1 MLCAALGKMGGIICD
16 YAAGR
21 DDSPVALANDERA
34 YKSVGNG
41 ITFKRDLLGEQDARR
56 AVISL
61 SDTVAGR
68 LRKYGMKCGGVKVD
82 IKDTGFRV
90 ISRQKQLAMPTHLA
104 EEIALAAMELI
115 RSSWN
120 LSLPIRMLTVTGIN
134 LSGEGEE
141 QQLTLFDQ
149 DEKMRE
155 RAEKAERAMDAI
167 RNRFG
172 GSAITYGGV
181 VNNDLGIEIEEEE

>member
-1 MLCAALGKMGGIICD
+1 M
-16 YAAGR
+16 
-21 DDSPVALANDERA
+21 
-34 YKSVGNG
+34 
-41 ITFKRDLLGEQDARR
+41 
-56 AVISL
+56 
-61 SDTVAGR
+61 
-68 LRKYGMKCGGVKVD
+68 
-82 IKDTGFRV
+82 
-90 ISRQKQLAMPTHLA
+90 
-104 EEIALAAMELI
+104 AAMELI